1 MEVTQIPDIL
11 HALIYQ
17 WDRVEFMERKT
28 AGHNACKIKQ
38 PGVNVHFSLR
48 K

>member
-1 MEVTQIPDIL
+1 MEVTQVPDIL

-28 AGHNACKIKQ
+28 AG
-38 PGVNVHFSLR
+38 L
-48 K
+48 